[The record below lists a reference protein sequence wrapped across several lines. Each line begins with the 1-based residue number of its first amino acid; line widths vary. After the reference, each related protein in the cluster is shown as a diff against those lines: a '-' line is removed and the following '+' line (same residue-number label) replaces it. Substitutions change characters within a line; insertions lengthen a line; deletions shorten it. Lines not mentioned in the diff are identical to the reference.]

1 LTAGIAIE
9 RFVAKA
15 EEALSFKH
23 LSKIACDEKLKLAIE
38 VAMSHRFEAS
48 DNAQFITLITSL
60 EALLPDLPVSPEAS
74 AAITEARQIIRNK
87 RNTFA
92 RADPEWSEL
101 ERLLD
106 RINTLRVDS
115 VVSAGVIL
123 THPVDVKL
131 THLGEDDGF
140 FGAVDVDPGG
150 SSGDTSDGPKG
161 RRNQGDCQAAGL
173 LAQHSAA
180 LFA

>member
-1 LTAGIAIE
+1 MKIKA
-9 RFVAKA
+9 VAKELKNA
-15 EEALSFKH
+15 DVRFISLVKRGANRIPFRILKTDSKEGTQMIDLANLSPVLKGEKTRIVPREEKVLKAVNTRSFAQI
-23 LSKIACDEKLKLAIE
+23 LGASVSRDIGTPPPPVKIAPAPI
-38 VAMSHRFEAS
+38 
-48 DNAQFITLITSL
+48 
-60 EALLPDLPVSPEAS
+60 
-74 AAITEARQIIRNK
+74 
-87 RNTFA
+87 
-92 RADPEWSEL
+92 
-101 ERLLD
+101 
-106 RINTLRVDS
+106 
-115 VVSAGVIL
+115 VSAGVIL